1 MSAVREGYTKTGKPY
16 GIAKVEDYS
25 GSAEFA
31 FFGNEWV
38 GEEELFYD
46 WYVFIYAEG
55 SQPKQWRQEEW
66 EVKISTIEL
75 LPEVKE
81 KIIEKL
87 TVSAP
92 LSALDEELIT
102 EFQP

>member
-1 MSAVREGYTKTGKPY
+1 MTGM
-16 GIAKVEDYS
+16 
-25 GSAEFA
+25 F
-31 FFGNEWV
+31 
-38 GEEELFYD
+38 LFMR
-46 WYVFIYAEG
+46 G
-55 SQPKQWRQEEW
+55 KCQPKQWRQEEW

-102 EFQP
+102 EFSALIKANPGNAELYFHVMDEDGQMYVNLMSRTMKISVSKRES